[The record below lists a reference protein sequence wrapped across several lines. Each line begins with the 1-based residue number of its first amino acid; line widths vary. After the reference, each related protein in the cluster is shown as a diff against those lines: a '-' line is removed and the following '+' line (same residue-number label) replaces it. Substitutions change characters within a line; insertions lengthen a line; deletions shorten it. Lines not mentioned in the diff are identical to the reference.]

1 LPRRPISAPSGVPSN
16 TEVNFYGGPHAGGFQ
31 CVFADGSVRMV
42 RYSVDLT
49 AVWRNVCDHQD
60 GQVISHDDLGAPGRI
75 SLQVSLH
82 LSFHDPHAVQ

>member
-1 LPRRPISAPSGVPSN
+1 
-16 TEVNFYGGPHAGGFQ
+16 
-31 CVFADGSVRMV
+31 MV